1 MPGKHCCVIN
11 CSSSSHDYRGNR
23 KNPVLQFFRVPTW
36 KQHEGE
42 HVSDVTRR
50 RRISWVAAIRR
61 KDITFD
67 HITQS
72 TRVCSLHFHSGKPSY
87 EMLENH
93 PDWKPSLR
101 LGHSDVKK
109 TDEARFQRLVK
120 RRTQHQDQQPL
131 AQVQHQ
137 DQQPPAQHQDQQP
150 LAQHQDQQPLAE
162 HQELPSPAQHQK
174 QDQDQQPL
182 AEHQEL
188 PSPAQECVLCTCRR
202 DVINCLLEEN
212 RKLKEELEEFKHL
225 NAAMIIPRAVFPA
238 PSLTRLMS

>member
-11 CSSSSHDYRGNR
+11 CSSSSHDCRGNR
-23 KNPVLQFFRVPTW
+23 KKPVLQFFRVPTW

-42 HVSDVTRR
+42 HVSNVTSR

-67 HITQS
+67 HIPQS
-72 TRVCSLHFHSGKPSY
+72 MRVCSLHFHSGKPSY

-120 RRTQHQDQQPL
+120 RRTQ
-131 AQVQHQ
+131 QHQ
-137 DQQPPAQHQDQQP
+137 DQQLSAQDQDQHQDQLLLP
-150 LAQHQDQQPLAE
+150 QQ
-162 HQELPSPAQHQK
+162 SS
-174 QDQDQQPL
+174 
-182 AEHQEL
+182 
-188 PSPAQECVLCTCRR
+188 SPAQECVLCTCRR

-225 NAAMIIPRAVFPA
+225 NAVMIIPRAVFPA